1 MRTLLVMACV
11 GGLAMQAAAQIHP
24 VRIELD
30 HLTLKWDLD
39 TGLTVWCDGRMMLG
53 GSVSPVVAYPPGW
66 AWSHR
71 TWGSDIMHVE
81 VERTDKKQVL
91 RVVCQDDKVW
101 WKQVVT
107 AYPGDRFRIAYW
119 FAQTGWDTPLNSE
132 VCLCTP
138 ATSWFAGATYKVN
151 GPGGLKEGQIPLR
164 YEGLDHPFADAT
176 EITFDTLYGMLS
188 INATAGLTL
197 FDYAHRSHFWLG
209 RDAVWPQGQEQHWEA
224 DFAFEAK
231 PFDVAGLRLANLSVP
246 DRTQREFVEVGF
258 ELCRLPGGPETAVAR
273 LAHDDP
279 SVAQS
284 VETTVR
290 LSEEPVPVK
299 LALPLPGP
307 GRQTAHLELVV
318 AGTEVYRT
326 PSLSFEVPRVLTLLP
341 AQVPFARG
349 QQGLILADVD
359 ETVGDDIWL
368 VLESEAGK
376 LAEGP
381 AFAGQRTEMTL
392 PLERLPLGFT
402 TVRGTLYRDA
412 ERLGS
417 ATCEVLL
424 AEPNPKGVAIDHRSH
439 TMLVKGLPFVP
450 QAAYADIQSVD
461 QVIEQEAQQGFN
473 LVSPYLSNDI
483 ATRRANREQFRRF
496 MDRCAELGIYVQL
509 GMLLASH
516 QPQDEE
522 KWAFVKEEVEY
533 FRDHPALLT
542 YYLADEP
549 ELGWATPEQCE
560 AAYRRLKE
568 LDPWHPVTMVFCQSA
583 AALRYRNAMDICM
596 TDPYPIP
603 NGPITQVVDFC
614 ERIRGDLSDCMPLWV
629 VPQAFGG
636 GEWWRRE
643 PSRQEERAMT
653 YLALIHGARGIQYFI
668 RRPVVGNPTSP
679 DLWSEC
685 RRLMLE
691 LSQLVP
697 ALSSPEVAPQA
708 KAAQPQ
714 VHVATFRERGAVT
727 VLCANVVNEPLPLEI
742 VLEGLDWSGTCEVM
756 FENRQVAV
764 ANGKLVD
771 TIEPFGTRAYRLQ
784 VAPPPADLATLA
796 EDNLVF
802 NPSFEEAHN
811 TGTPDGSYLSIPQDK
826 GASWYLDPRTAAH
839 GRQSLRLQAPADGQS
854 IGLRPFP
861 IPLEAGKRYR
871 LSIWARGERPGQ
883 RMALTLDAVD
893 EEKGT
898 HVLST
903 DWQEY
908 AVEFTAS
915 EGVGARS
922 QIGLRLLSA
931 GTAWFDALQVVPIR

>member
-1 MRTLLVMACV
+1 MRPLLLTVLL
-11 GGLAMQAAAQIHP
+11 GGLAMQAAAQTKP

-39 TGLTVWCDGRMMLG
+39 SGLTVWCDGRMMLG

-71 TWGSDIMHVE
+71 TWGSDMVSVE
-81 VERTDKKQVL
+81 VERTDSNQVL
-91 RVVCQDDKVW
+91 RIICRDDKVW

-107 AYPGDRFRIAYW
+107 AYPGDRFSIGYW
-119 FAQTGWDTPLNSE
+119 FTQTGWGTPLNSE

-138 ATSWFAGATYKVN
+138 VTSWFAGATYKVN
-151 GPGGLKEGQIPLR
+151 GPAGPREGQIPLQ
-164 YEGLDHPFADAT
+164 YEGVDHPFASAT
-176 EITFDTLYGMLS
+176 EITFDALYGTLS
-188 INATAGLTL
+188 ISATAGLTL
-197 FDYAHRSHFWLG
+197 YDYAHRSHFWLG
-209 RDAVWPQGQEQHWEA
+209 RDAAWPQGQQQHWEA

-231 PFDVAGLRLANLSVP
+231 PFDVAGLRLANLRVP
-246 DRTQREFVEVGF
+246 DRTNREVLDVSFD
-258 ELCRLPGGPETAVAR
+258 LSRLQDGPETVTAR
-273 LAHDDP
+273 LVHDDP
-279 SVAQS
+279 AVAES

-290 LSEEPVPVK
+290 LTDGPAAVK

-307 GRQTAHLELVV
+307 GRQTAHLELLA
-318 AGTEVYRT
+318 AGEVVYRA
-326 PSLSFEVPRVLTLLP
+326 PSFSFEVPRLLTLLP
-341 AQVPFARG
+341 GRVPFARG
-349 QQGLILADVD
+349 EQGLVLANAD
-359 ETVGDDIWL
+359 EGVGEGIRL
-368 VLESEAGK
+368 VLESEGRK

-381 AFAGQRTEMTL
+381 ALPGKRTEMRV
-392 PLERLPLGFT
+392 PLDRFPLGFT
-402 TVRGTLYRDA
+402 TVRGTLYRGA
-412 ERLGS
+412 EKLGS

-424 AEPNPKGVAIDHRSH
+424 AEPNPNGVAIDHRSH
-439 TMLVKGLPFVP
+439 TLRVKGLPFVP

-461 QVIEQEAQQGFN
+461 EMIEQEAQQGFN

-483 ATRRANREQFRRF
+483 ATRRASREQFRRF
-496 MDRCAELGIYVQL
+496 MDRCAQLGIYVQL

-516 QPQDEE
+516 EPQDEE

-583 AALRYRNAMDICM
+583 AALRYSKGMDICM

-668 RRPVVGNPTSP
+668 RRPIVGNPTSP

-697 ALSSPEVAPQA
+697 ALSSPEAAPEVS
-708 KAAQPQ
+708 AAQPQ
-714 VHVATFRERGAVT
+714 VHVAAFRERGALT
-727 VLCANVVNEPLPLEI
+727 VLCANVANEPLPLEV
-742 VLEGLDWSGTCEVM
+742 VLEGLKWSGSAEVL

-764 ANGKLVD
+764 MEGRLVD

-784 VAPPPADLATLA
+784 VDRAPADLATLA
-796 EDNLVF
+796 DGNLVF

-811 TGTPDGSYLSIPQDK
+811 TGTPDGSYLSTPQDK

-861 IPLEAGKRYR
+861 ITLEAGKRYR
-871 LSIWARGERPGQ
+871 LSVWARGERPGQ

-893 EEKGT
+893 DQQGT

-903 DWQEY
+903 EWQEY

-931 GTAWFDALQVVPIR
+931 GAAWFDALQVVPIP